1 MGSPKPQGDS
11 VTLNAVPWNL
21 NSPIYPGLK
30 VDPLLADGDRRGLGN
45 AILLA
50 RVLGMVRPEETCAG
64 WSAAA
69 LGHLCEAVWYRYE
82 RAPGVVQEAIY
93 QQLRKARFQFLK
105 KRRLGL
111 TA

>member
-1 MGSPKPQGDS
+1 MS
-11 VTLNAVPWNL
+11 AVPRNL
-21 NSPIYPGLK
+21 HTSIYPGLE
-30 VDPLLADGDRRGLGN
+30 VDPLVADGHRRGLGN

-64 WSAAA
+64 WSASA
-69 LGHLCEAVWYRYE
+69 LDHLCEAVWYRYD
-82 RAPGVVQEAIY
+82 RAPGVMQEAIY